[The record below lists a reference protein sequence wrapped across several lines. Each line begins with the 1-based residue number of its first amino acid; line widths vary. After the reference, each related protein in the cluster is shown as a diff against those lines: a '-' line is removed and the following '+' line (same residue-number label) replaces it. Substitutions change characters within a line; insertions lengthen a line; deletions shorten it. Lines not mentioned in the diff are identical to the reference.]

1 MNQNLKNQTFRLSKR
16 YISLVIL
23 GATTTTLSC
32 FIQAEQKINSTLSY
46 TIVDTNQTQ
55 CSDTSNLLGS
65 CPNTGETGFAQDAQ
79 YQGNAPS
86 YTLNDN
92 GTVTDN
98 NTGLIWA
105 QTIDTNHDGK
115 ITAIDKMTYDEGIV
129 YTSNLNLAGYSDW
142 RLPSIKELY
151 SLILF
156 DGEDPSGL
164 EGKGEFSI
172 KPFIN
177 HQYFAFNSGDTDAGE
192 RLIDAQYLSSTQYVS
207 TTMHGDNTVFGV
219 NFIDGRIKGYGMTN
233 PRGNEKAFY
242 VLAVRGNSD
251 YGINQFVANDNAT
264 VTDKATGLIW
274 QQNDSRVGMDWPTAL
289 EYCKN
294 LELAGSTNWRLP
306 NVKELQSIVDYTKSP
321 STSNS
326 AAIDSIFKTTS
337 IVNEGNKIDY
347 PNFWSSTT
355 HINLRNSSNAAYV
368 SFGRSL
374 GYMRNEWLDVHGA
387 GAQRSDPKIDNGRD
401 YSQGF
406 GPQGDA
412 IRFNNYVR
420 CVTDSN
426 TVFNVQPTVVER
438 ESMQFTLTGDE
449 ASTNPTN
456 PSKQDNTVRDPFTK
470 MDRNK
475 DGKLSQDEVEGPLKR
490 NFDRLD
496 SNHDNYLTRSEIPK
510 RPKQ

>member
-1 MNQNLKNQTFRLSKR
+1 MNLKNQHAPLFLSKLSLTLAVLC
-16 YISLVIL
+16 ISGLSH
-23 GATTTTLSC
+23 ATQQIS
-32 FIQAEQKINSTLSY
+32 SDLSY

-55 CSDTSNLLGS
+55 CSNTSDLLGS

-86 YTLNDN
+86 YTLNEN

-219 NFIDGRIKGYGMTN
+219 NFIDGRIKGYGMTT
-233 PRGNEKAFY
+233 PRGNEKTFY

-251 YGINQFVANDNAT
+251 YGMNHFMANNNAT
-264 VTDKATGLIW
+264 VTDKATGLTW
-274 QQNDSRVGMDWPTAL
+274 QQNDSGMGMDWPTAL
-289 EYCKN
+289 EYCEN
-294 LELAGSTNWRLP
+294 LKLSGSNWRLP

-337 IVNEGNKIDY
+337 IVNEGDELDY

-426 TVFNVQPTVVER
+426 TVFNAQPTVVER
-438 ESMQFTLTGDE
+438 KSMQFTLTGNE
-449 ASTNPTN
+449 ASTNPAN
-456 PSKQDNTVRDPFTK
+456 PSKQDNTARDLFTK
-470 MDRNK
+470 IDRNN
-475 DGKLSQDEVEGPLKR
+475 DGKLSRDEVKGPLKR
-490 NFDRLD
+490 DFDRLD
-496 SNHDNYLTRSEIPK
+496 SNNDNYLTRNEIPN